1 MDADVFR
8 KTALGVAEIAAR
20 RAGLTRQARTA
31 LILVNGQ
38 LDGAALRLR
47 LGFEPAPVLQD
58 LNARGLVERVP
69 LSPPSASPPTPL
81 PTPRPKPVPAAR
93 PPQAPQTP
101 QAPQAPQALDLD
113 LALPAAQA
121 RSLRLLLPV
130 FGPDATLMAHE
141 LLEAPTAAAFAQA
154 LARLQETLGVHMGR
168 RRAAELARQIAGS
181 E

>member
-1 MDADVFR
+1 MDADVLR
-8 KTALGVAEIAAR
+8 KTALGVAEITSR
-20 RAGLTRQARTA
+20 SAGLTRQARTA

-58 LNARGLVERVP
+58 LIALGLVEPVP
-69 LSPPSASPPTPL
+69 PLL
-81 PTPRPKPVPAAR
+81 PTAPPPAVAA
-93 PPQAPQTP
+93 PPQ
-101 QAPQAPQALDLD
+101 QAPPALDLD
-113 LALPAAQA
+113 LELPAAQA
-121 RSLRLLLPV
+121 RALRLLLPV
-130 FGPDATLMAHE
+130 FGPDATVMAHA

-181 E
+181 G